1 MLFQH
6 HFCQKSPRLKTG
18 WSPLQVQCDT
28 SVLYFRN
35 TADTNLGTGRPASVR
50 CSRHCVLC
58 AAVRR
63 ETTTADD
70 RRRQLAMTAWTKYTR
85 MSQNRSRAPCRMHAH
100 SHRPLRRHP
109 ADETL
114 HVSHDNNHL
123 TITRVHTSIPGL
135 YSSVLAQIDCHL
147 ANKTLCTLHR
157 QQGNSV
163 SLKTQ
168 CHRPHVLHNKAM
180 VHRMQVRCATG
191 AGKKCWALHQQ
202 QPHHVHTRTHIHTS
216 AVQDDV
222 AEELQ
227 SRAMLAACGV
237 KSIVPPPQSA

>member
-1 MLFQH
+1 
-6 HFCQKSPRLKTG
+6 
-18 WSPLQVQCDT
+18 
-28 SVLYFRN
+28 
-35 TADTNLGTGRPASVR
+35 VR

-85 MSQNRSRAPCRMHAH
+85 MSQNRSRAPCRTHAH

-114 HVSHDNNHL
+114 RVSHDNNHL
-123 TITRVHTSIPGL
+123 MITRIHTSIPGL

-180 VHRMQVRCATG
+180 VHRMQVRCATS

-202 QPHHVHTRTHIHTS
+202 NHIMYTHVHTSILVLYRTMWPRSCSPEPCWQH
-216 AVQDDV
+216 AVSNRSYRRHRVHKTLYSSLTTKQQCLTDFTPAPLHD
-222 AEELQ
+222 
-227 SRAMLAACGV
+227 
-237 KSIVPPPQSA
+237 